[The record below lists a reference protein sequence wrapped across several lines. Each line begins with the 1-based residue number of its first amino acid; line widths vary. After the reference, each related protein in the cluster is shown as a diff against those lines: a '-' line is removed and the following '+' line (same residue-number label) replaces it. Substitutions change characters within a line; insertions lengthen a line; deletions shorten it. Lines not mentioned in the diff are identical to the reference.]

1 MGKITFWGY
10 RTPSVI
16 NEMYTIAELGIV
28 SSKYE
33 EFGYVALEMMSG
45 LPVLLNNTTGL
56 KELAN
61 AASINTYDGRIDSL
75 TAHIKNSLPTP
86 TTLDAINVMSKRLQQ
101 RYSSSLFK
109 SRMTEMYSS
118 LILSIKIIC

>member
-1 MGKITFWGY
+1 M
-10 RTPSVI
+10 I

-109 SRMTEMYSS
+109 SRMTEVYSS